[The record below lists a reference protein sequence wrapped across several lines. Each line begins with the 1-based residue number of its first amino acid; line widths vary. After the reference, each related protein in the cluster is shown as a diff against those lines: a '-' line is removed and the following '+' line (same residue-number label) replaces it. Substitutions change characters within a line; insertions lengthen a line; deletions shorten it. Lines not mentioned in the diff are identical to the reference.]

1 MGFLLKTAFWV
12 GLVLLILP
20 IDRQAAGISNGPS
33 TLDTMSAVRT
43 VVSDVRGFCDRNA
56 SACDTGAA
64 TLTVLRQK
72 AVYSAGVVQAWLA
85 NGDEVPG
92 SQTLQ
97 VHAEAPQSADIASLI
112 GASTNRIPA
121 NDYPPL

>member
-56 SACDTGAA
+56 SACATGAA

-72 AVYSAGVVQAWLA
+72 AVYSAGVVQTWLA
-85 NGDEVPG
+85 DGEGAPG
-92 SQTLQ
+92 TQTLL
-97 VHAEAPQSADIASLI
+97 VHNDVQQNADIASLI